1 MLQNKFILE
10 IRLFQS
16 QNLQLN
22 NNFTINFWI

>member
-10 IRLFQS
+10 IKLFQS